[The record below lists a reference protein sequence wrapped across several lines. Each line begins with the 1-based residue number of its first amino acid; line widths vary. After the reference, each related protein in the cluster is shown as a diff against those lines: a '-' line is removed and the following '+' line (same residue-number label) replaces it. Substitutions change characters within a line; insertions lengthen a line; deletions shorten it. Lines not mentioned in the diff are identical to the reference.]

1 MQNQKN
7 QIFYITKTVKTQSTS
22 VIDTKSVK
30 LDIKSK
36 SKKNHISKKKIQEK
50 SNNEVIL
57 KFLIFRTY
65 Y

>member
-57 KFLIFRTY
+57 KFLIFSTY